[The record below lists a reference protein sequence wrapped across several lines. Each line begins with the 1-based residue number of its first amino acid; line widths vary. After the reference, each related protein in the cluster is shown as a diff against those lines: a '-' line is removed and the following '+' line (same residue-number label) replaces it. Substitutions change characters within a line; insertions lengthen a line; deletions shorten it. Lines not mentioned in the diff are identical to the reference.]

1 MSIDLAQL
9 GFTKEELQE
18 RVIDACVLRVFET
31 HGMDEDGDLIEKDSA
46 FAQRLEKAVKKAIDD
61 KVSEIAAQHVLPL
74 TAKFIE
80 DFTLQAT
87 NQWGEKIGK
96 RISFTE
102 YLVQRAE
109 HYIREEVDSDG
120 KSKEESS
127 SSYWNKRTTRIAH
140 MINKYLHHTIETAMK
155 DAFGIVNGALA
166 SGIEPVVK
174 QALADVQKGLK
185 VAVQIKN

>member
-155 DAFGIVNGALA
+155 DAFG
-166 SGIEPVVK
+166 PVVK